1 MGREGIH
8 RGDERYPARCA
19 VTIGVSTQRGTSVP
33 PLAEAIIA
41 KAGHAAEIYHRL
53 VLLVGPS
60 GTGKTAALQAVR
72 DRLGV
77 PLINVNL
84 DLARRM
90 LDLTERQRRLRL
102 ARLLDE
108 IVGEHPLVLFDNT
121 EMLFDVSLAAD
132 PLRLLHGLSRN
143 RTVVATW
150 NGTVANGW
158 LTYATPDHPEHRR
171 YPSRELL
178 VVTAQGV
185 GQAQAA
191 QAR

>member
-1 MGREGIH
+1 MSPIA
-8 RGDERYPARCA
+8 DDI
-19 VTIGVSTQRGTSVP
+19 V
-33 PLAEAIIA
+33 A

-53 VLLVGPS
+53 VLVVGPS
-60 GTGKTAALQAVR
+60 GTGKTAAMEAVR

-84 DLARRM
+84 ALARRM

-108 IVGEHPLVLFDNT
+108 IAGKHPLVLLDNS

-132 PLRLLHGLSRN
+132 PLRLLQGLSRN

-150 NGTVANGW
+150 NGVDADGW
-158 LTYATPDHPEHRR
+158 LSYATPDHPEHRR
-171 YPSRELL
+171 YSSRELL
-178 VVTAQGV
+178 VVSAQGV
-185 GQAQAA
+185 EQAQAVS
-191 QAR
+191 AR